1 MAGALTVFLC
11 STQAEL
17 GPEREAVLAAVRRL
31 QLQHDAME
39 FFGARE
45 GRPLETCLEEVRKS
59 DILVVVIGHRYGT
72 FVSGQKISYTEAE
85 YQEGH
90 RLGKPCLVYIRG
102 DDIPVLP
109 RHVER
114 DPDGIRALERLK
126 ATLRERHTCAPF
138 KAPDDLAIGVAADLS
153 RTVQDLQEAARLQA
167 ERQAAQPRRVL
178 DHLDDIVTSA
188 LKRGIN
194 EAALSAEIR
203 RAVDRLARSEEK
215 RQPLVFFSHT
225 HTDKGRVGP
234 FADAIRSHGL
244 EVWMDEERISPGDSL
259 LETISRGLRS
269 AECLA
274 FFMSQASVQSPWVR
288 QELSIVMAE
297 RLSAHG
303 KGPIV
308 IPILLDDVDLPPV
321 LRDVK
326 YIDLRSG
333 DVRQAAAEFSRAL
346 ARHLEASPPPGAPED
361 NSHVV
366 EKSIH
371 SLRALLHVR
380 RTYAEEA
387 NTAGSG
393 RRSLEHAIKDLAKA
407 VGGLCGL
414 SKEPENRL
422 QFFVD
427 RVLAAHQGN
436 DLPQIFRDMPE
447 LREFLKMPYFD
458 MGDGAQS
465 WVSWEKRP
473 AT

>member
-11 STQAEL
+11 STQADL

-45 GRPLETCLEEVRKS
+45 GRPLETCLAEVRRS

-72 FVSGQKISYTEAE
+72 FVPGHDISYTEAE

-90 RLGKPCLVYIRG
+90 GLGKPCLVYIRG
-102 DDIPVLP
+102 EDVPVLP

-138 KAPDDLAIGVAADLS
+138 TGPDDLAVGVAADLS

-167 ERQAAQPRRVL
+167 ERPTPQPRPFFDEL
-178 DHLDDIVTSA
+178 NDIVTSA
-188 LKRGIN
+188 REQGVGD
-194 EAALSAEIR
+194 AALLAEIQR
-203 RAVDRLARSEEK
+203 SMARLATTRGSRK
-215 RQPLVFFSHT
+215 PLVFLSHT
-225 HTDKGRVGP
+225 HSDKERVRP
-234 FADAIRSHGL
+234 FAAAIKAHGL
-244 EVWMDEERISPGDSL
+244 EVWIDEERISAGDSL
-259 LETISRGLRS
+259 LETVSHGLSS

-274 FFMSQASVQSPWVR
+274 FFMSRDSVQSRWVR

-297 RLSAHG
+297 RLSARG

-308 IPILLDDVDLPPV
+308 IPVLLDDVEIPPV

-333 DVRQAAAEFSRAL
+333 DLDQAANELSIAVS
-346 ARHLEASPPPGAPED
+346 RHLEAPPLPGAPQD
-361 NSHVV
+361 NRHVV

-371 SLRALLHVR
+371 ALRGLLHAR
-380 RTYAEEA
+380 RTYAQEA
-387 NTAGSG
+387 DSPGSG
-393 RRSLEHAIKDLAKA
+393 RRSLEHAIEDLAKA
-407 VGGLCGL
+407 IGGLFGL
-414 SKEPENRL
+414 STKPQNRL
-422 QFFVD
+422 QQFVD
-427 RVLAAHQGN
+427 RVLAAEQGN
-436 DLPQIFRDMPE
+436 DLPAIFRDLPE

-458 MGDGAQS
+458 MGDLAEG
-465 WVSWEKRP
+465 WVSWHE
-473 AT
+473 

>member
-1 MAGALTVFLC
+1 MAQTLTVFLC
-11 STQAEL
+11 STQADL

-59 DILVVVIGHRYGT
+59 DILVVVVGHRYGT
-72 FVSGQKISYTEAE
+72 FVPGQKISYTESE

-90 RLGKPCLVYIRG
+90 RLRKPCLIYIRG
-102 DDIPVLP
+102 DDVPVLP

-126 ATLRERHTCAPF
+126 VTLRERHTCAPF
-138 KAPDDLAIGVAADLS
+138 EAPDDLAVGVVADLS

-167 ERQAAQPRRVL
+167 EQHLPEPRPVL

-188 LKRGIN
+188 LKQGID
-194 EAALSAEIR
+194 EALLSAEIR
-203 RAVDRLARSEEK
+203 RAVDRLARSEGK
-215 RQPLVFFSHT
+215 RHPLVFFSHT
-225 HTDKGRVGP
+225 HTDKGRIRP
-234 FADAIRSHGL
+234 FADAIRSHGV

-259 LETISRGLRS
+259 LETISHGLRS

-274 FFMSQASVQSPWVR
+274 FFMSEASVRSRWVL
-288 QELSIVMAE
+288 QELSIVTAE

-333 DVRQAAAEFSRAL
+333 NVSQAAAEFSRAL
-346 ARHLEASPPPGAPED
+346 GRHLEAPFPAGSPEE
-361 NSHVV
+361 NRHVV

-380 RTYAEEA
+380 RTYGEEA
-387 NTAGSG
+387 DKAGSG
-393 RRSLEHAIKDLAKA
+393 RRSLEHAIEDLAKA
-407 VGGLCGL
+407 IGGLCGL
-414 SKEPENRL
+414 SNKPENRL
-422 QFFVD
+422 QLFVNQ
-427 RVLAAHQGN
+427 VLAADEGN

-447 LREFLKMPYFD
+447 LREFFKMPNFD
-458 MGDGAQS
+458 QGDGAQS
-465 WVSWEKRP
+465 WVSWDK
-473 AT
+473 

>member
-1 MAGALTVFLC
+1 
-11 STQAEL
+11 
-17 GPEREAVLAAVRRL
+17 
-31 QLQHDAME
+31 ME

-72 FVSGQKISYTEAE
+72 LVPDQQISYTEAE

-90 RLGKPCLVYIRG
+90 GLGKPCLVYLRS
-102 DDIPVLP
+102 DDVPVLP

-114 DPDGIRALERLK
+114 DADGIRALEQLK
-126 ATLRERHTCAPF
+126 SNLLERHTCAPF
-138 KAPDDLAIGVAADLS
+138 HGPSDLAVGVSADLA
-153 RTVQDLQEAARLQA
+153 RTVQDLQDAARLRADGPASQTRPVP
-167 ERQAAQPRRVL
+167 EQL
-178 DHLDDIVTSA
+178 GDIVNSA
-188 LKRGIN
+188 LDQGVA
-194 EAALSAEIR
+194 EGALLAELR
-203 RAVDRLARSEEK
+203 RSVARLARSEGSMK
-215 RQPLVFFSHT
+215 PLVFLSHT
-225 HTDKGRVGP
+225 HQDKGRVLP
-234 FADAIRSHGL
+234 FAEAIRSHGL
-244 EVWMDEERISPGDSL
+244 EVWVDEERISPGDSL

-274 FFMSQASVQSPWVR
+274 FFMSRASVESPWVR

-326 YIDLRSG
+326 YVDLRSG
-333 DVRQAAAEFSRAL
+333 DLDGAASEFSHAV
-346 ARHLEASPPPGAPED
+346 ARHLETPLPAGTPER
-361 NSHVV
+361 NRHVV

-380 RTYAEEA
+380 KTYADELDS
-387 NTAGSG
+387 AGSG
-393 RRSLEHAIKDLAKA
+393 RRSLEHAVQDLAKT

-414 SKEPENRL
+414 STTPKNRL
-422 QFFVD
+422 QHFVD
-427 RVLAAHQGN
+427 CVLAAKEGN
-436 DLPQIFRDMPE
+436 DLPVIFRDIPE
-447 LREFLKMPYFD
+447 LQRFLKMPYFD

-465 WVSWEKRP
+465 SALWNM
-473 AT
+473 

>member
-1 MAGALTVFLC
+1 MTGTLTVFLC
-11 STQAEL
+11 STQADL

-45 GRPLETCLEEVRKS
+45 GRPLETCLAEVRRS

-72 FVSGQKISYTEAE
+72 FVPGHDISYTEAE

-90 RLGKPCLVYIRG
+90 RLGKPCLVYVRG
-102 DDIPVLP
+102 EDVPVLP

-114 DPDGIRALERLK
+114 DPAGLRALERLK

-138 KAPDDLAIGVAADLS
+138 TRPDDLAVGVAADLS

-167 ERQAAQPRRVL
+167 ERPTPEVRPLL
-178 DHLDDIVTSA
+178 DEFNDIVASA
-188 LKRGIN
+188 RELGVTD
-194 EAALSAEIR
+194 AALLAEVQ
-203 RAVDRLARSEEK
+203 RAMARLASTSGSRK
-215 RQPLVFFSHT
+215 PLVFLSHT
-225 HTDKGRVGP
+225 HSDRERVRP
-234 FADAIRSHGL
+234 FAAAIKAHGL
-244 EVWMDEERISPGDSL
+244 DVWIDEERISVGDSL
-259 LETISRGLRS
+259 IETVSHGLRS

-274 FFMSQASVQSPWVR
+274 FFMSRDSIQSPWVR

-297 RLSAHG
+297 RLSARG

-308 IPILLDDVDLPPV
+308 IPILLEDVEIPPV

-333 DVRQAAAEFSRAL
+333 GFDQAAVELSIAVSR
-346 ARHLEASPPPGAPED
+346 HFEKPAPMGVPQD
-361 NSHVV
+361 NRHVV

-371 SLRALLHVR
+371 ALRGLLQVR
-380 RTYAEEA
+380 RTYEEEA
-387 NTAGSG
+387 NKDGSG
-393 RRSLEHAIKDLAKA
+393 RRSLEHAIEDLAKA

-414 SKEPENRL
+414 SKKPQNRL

-427 RVLAAHQGN
+427 RVLAASQGN
-436 DLPQIFRDMPE
+436 DLPMIFSDMPE
-447 LREFLKMPYFD
+447 LRDFLKMPYFD

-465 WVSWEKRP
+465 WVSWDK
-473 AT
+473 